1 MHLWPAEG
9 CGSAGMSASCPQ
21 ETLRFIA
28 YLRSFA
34 SFSLDAGCRL
44 LLSPD
49 SVDLD
54 VISTVKRGLHSRGC
68 SPLMSDSVLSGR
80 DSGVSDSSPDIAARN
95 LASTSVST
103 G

>member
-44 LLSPD
+44 LLSP
-49 SVDLD
+49 
-54 VISTVKRGLHSRGC
+54 
-68 SPLMSDSVLSGR
+68 LMSDSVLSGR